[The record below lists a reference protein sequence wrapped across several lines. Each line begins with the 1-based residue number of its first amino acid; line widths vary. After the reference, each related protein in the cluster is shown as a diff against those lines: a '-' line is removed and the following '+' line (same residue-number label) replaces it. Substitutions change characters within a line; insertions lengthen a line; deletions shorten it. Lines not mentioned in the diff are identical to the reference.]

1 MWSCAHDK
9 QLNTLT
15 YRFVLF
21 AQIWNSNVVKDEF
34 MGQVQITATSQE
46 AGKMY
51 EMDLTDRKDKKT
63 ERRPGK
69 LWVQVTS
76 SPNLASI

>member
-1 MWSCAHDK
+1 MCDVSF
-9 QLNTLT
+9 
-15 YRFVLF
+15 RFVLF
-21 AQIWNSNVVKDEF
+21 DQIWNSNVVKDEF